1 MQLNNDGQ
9 QSITYKRGVITNS
22 FNSRKDLLD
31 IVIFPAE
38 LNERNGYLLTT
49 EDGTINP
56 NVVTAKKTLE
66 GHQAEE

>member
-9 QSITYKRGVITNS
+9 QSITYKRGVIANS

-31 IVIFPAE
+31 IVILPPE
-38 LNERNGYLLTT
+38 LSERNGYLLTT

-66 GHQAEE
+66 GHHAEE